1 MKLQKLAIAVLFA
14 AGMIGASASMASAAD
29 EKPQIAIDCVEGYEA
44 VYSDDGSSGTC
55 EPIATTFEEP
65 TDGSCWTTADGG
77 NVCARGGVNTLG
89 ATEDPVDPVGCSTA
103 PDADGNP
110 VTICA
115 DAIAYST
122 PPIQNDVPSVDCSVD
137 PASCE
142 AIMTTSGNESL
153 MFKNN
158 SAAPLGTTSNSNT
171 LAALGVLVAALGAFG
186 IGLSN
191 QKAAKK

>member
-77 NVCARGGVNTLG
+77 NVCARGGGLG
-89 ATEDPVDPVGCSTA
+89 STGDPVNPVGCSTA

-110 VTICA
+110 VTACPDIV
-115 DAIAYST
+115 AYNT
-122 PPIQNDVPSVDCSVD
+122 MPQDNDGTMNDCSTTDESVCQD
-137 PASCE
+137 
-142 AIMTTSGNESL
+142 IMPTVGDESL
-153 MFKNN
+153 MFKNY
-158 SAAPLGTTSNSNT
+158 SAAGGSTGTDSNT
-171 LAALGVLVAALGAFG
+171 LAALGVLVAALGALG

-191 QKAAKK
+191 QKASKK